1 MFKCSN
7 FLKYLAQVPQIGR
20 AKKKTD
26 AIIILLFSYY
36 IIIIII
42 EVAQVDT

>member
-7 FLKYLAQVPQIGR
+7 FLKYLAQVPYIGR
-20 AKKKTD
+20 AQKIT
-26 AIIILLFSYY
+26 AA

-42 EVAQVDT
+42 EVA